1 MTLPC
6 SFLSPLW
13 GAKLMAVCLRETPP
27 IQEITMQAVETRKLK
42 SAEIRSR
49 IEPDLKEKSI
59 EVLASLGLDL
69 SDAIRLFLRKVVDE
83 KGLPFA
89 VRQPNATTIAAMVEA
104 RESTR
109 ERFEKSESLFDAL
122 ESAPKEKA
130 RKPS

>member
-1 MTLPC
+1 
-6 SFLSPLW
+6 
-13 GAKLMAVCLRETPP
+13 
-27 IQEITMQAVETRKLK
+27 MQAHVLGKNLK

-49 IEPDLKEKSI
+49 IEPDLKEKSV

-89 VRQPNATTIAAMVEA
+89 VRQPNATTVAAMVEA

-109 ERFEKSESLFDAL
+109 KRFETPESLFDAL
-122 ESAPKEKA
+122 ESAPKKEA

>member
-1 MTLPC
+1 
-6 SFLSPLW
+6 
-13 GAKLMAVCLRETPP
+13 
-27 IQEITMQAVETRKLK
+27 MQANAESRKLK

-49 IEPDLKEKSI
+49 IEPDLKEKSV

-89 VRQPNATTIAAMVEA
+89 VRLPNATTVAAMVEA

-122 ESAPKEKA
+122 ESASKEEA